1 MWSAAFAHFTAD
13 DSIVPS
19 NNPGFMNTI
28 CNVFI
33 EFKLTSEDELSDT
46 IKWSTD
52 SRNISLAVKTK
63 QVSQIYTL

>member
-1 MWSAAFAHFTAD
+1 MFSGAFEHFTAD

-46 IKWSTD
+46 IK
-52 SRNISLAVKTK
+52 
-63 QVSQIYTL
+63 